1 MNKIIIS
8 IHPKY
13 VKEILNGVKKYEY
26 RTKVSAKDI
35 GKILIYETFPTKKV
49 IGEAEVIGILK
60 DTPENLW
67 NETYKEGGISK
78 KDYMLYFKNKKTAYA
93 YRLGKITVYK
103 EPIRIQELGF
113 KCAPQCFAYVR

>member
-8 IHPKY
+8 IRPKY

-103 EPIRIQELGF
+103 EPKRIQELGF